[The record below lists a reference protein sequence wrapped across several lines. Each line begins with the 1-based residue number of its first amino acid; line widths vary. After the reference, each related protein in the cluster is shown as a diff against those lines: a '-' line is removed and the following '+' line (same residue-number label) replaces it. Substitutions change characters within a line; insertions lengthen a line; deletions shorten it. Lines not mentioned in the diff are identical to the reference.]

1 MSCVAFDVGLVAPA
15 LAGLVG
21 GSRSRKDCQDA
32 VRGSPRFRSFYT
44 LSLLTFW
51 YFWTRVEKRSRE
63 RGARSRGRDER
74 NPTSRGFGGLS
85 NLGVVIRESGD
96 SRAGVPGWSP
106 ALRGV
111 ELYGVVVSTGGCGRA
126 RKHADSSAHSQSG
139 RVQRGV
145 RV

>member
-51 YFWTRVEKRSRE
+51 YFRTRVEKRSRE
-63 RGARSRGRDER
+63 RGARSRGKDER

-111 ELYGVVVSTGGCGRA
+111 GMLRGGGY
-126 RKHADSSAHSQSG
+126 QSG
-139 RVQRGV
+139 LWSSCEKRGFV
-145 RV
+145 RALQKGL